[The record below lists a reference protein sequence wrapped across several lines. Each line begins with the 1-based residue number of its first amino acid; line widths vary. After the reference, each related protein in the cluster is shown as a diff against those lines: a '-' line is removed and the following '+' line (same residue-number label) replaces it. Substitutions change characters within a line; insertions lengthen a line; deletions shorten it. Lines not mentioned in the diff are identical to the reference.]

1 MLTIEQI
8 IAAAQTVAKEYPITK
23 IELFGSYANGTN
35 TPDSDVDLLVEF
47 DKNSVITLLTIIGIK
62 DRMEELL
69 GTPVDVIHSPV
80 SKGSIL
86 EIDKVVPLYAA

>member
-8 IAAAQTVAKEYPITK
+8 TAAAQTVAKEYPITK

-35 TPDSDVDLLVEF
+35 TPDSDVDLLIEF
-47 DKNSVITLLTIIGIK
+47 DKNSIVTLLTIIGIK

-69 GTPVDVIHSPV
+69 NTPVDVIHSPIP
-80 SKGSIL
+80 KGSIL